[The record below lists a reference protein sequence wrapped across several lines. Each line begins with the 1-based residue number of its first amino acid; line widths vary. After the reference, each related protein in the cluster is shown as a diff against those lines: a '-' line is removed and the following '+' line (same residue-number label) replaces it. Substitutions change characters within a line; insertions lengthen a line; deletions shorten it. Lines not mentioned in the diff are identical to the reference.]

1 MKESTKER
9 GAINLATLL
18 LILIC
23 VVIVIV
29 CLVLVLK
36 MVNGKNGKSN
46 SQNNS
51 SSIVGEPKTL
61 DDYKKIAEEYERFKK
76 AVIDDRGEEYV
87 QELTTFDNVHDY
99 VTISEDEEDEEYVSN
114 LSQDEIKKAIEDYL
128 NIYNLYNNNVEKLLV
143 SLNLTTQ
150 DKLSSNNSDEL
161 LLDEFHQTDIN
172 YEDFKNEMLKYMTSE
187 VFLEEFSDVVR
198 SVNGKV
204 YYSDYAVGSE
214 DTYQIKEIN
223 IDEDDS
229 NYYVVKIHRISNEID
244 TDIDDITEDDGET
257 EVVEDVVPE
266 TTEAIEQGDGTEEL
280 NADSENEF
288 DEEVYVRITSKNKK
302 AVVAY

>member
-257 EVVEDVVPE
+257 EVVEDVAPE

>member
-161 LLDEFHQTDIN
+161 LLDEFYQTDIN

-257 EVVEDVVPE
+257 EVVEDVAPE

>member
-187 VFLEEFSDVVR
+187 VFLEDFQEWV
-198 SVNGKV
+198 
-204 YYSDYAVGSE
+204 
-214 DTYQIKEIN
+214 TKEM
-223 IDEDDS
+223 E
-229 NYYVVKIHRISNEID
+229 KL
-244 TDIDDITEDDGET
+244 
-257 EVVEDVVPE
+257 
-266 TTEAIEQGDGTEEL
+266 AKLFEEL
-280 NADSENEF
+280 
-288 DEEVYVRITSKNKK
+288 
-302 AVVAY
+302 